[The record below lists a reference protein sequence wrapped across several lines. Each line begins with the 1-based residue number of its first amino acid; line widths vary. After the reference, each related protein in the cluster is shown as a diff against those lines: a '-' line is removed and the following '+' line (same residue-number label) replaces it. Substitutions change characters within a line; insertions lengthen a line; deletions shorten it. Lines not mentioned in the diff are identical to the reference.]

1 MKKKIVV
8 ALCAAIPVT
17 ALAMFLRRKHRRYSA
32 C

>member
-17 ALAMFLRRKHRRYSA
+17 ALAMCLCKKRRRYSA
-32 C
+32 R